1 MKKRTELDER
11 QLWQRGNVF
20 KHAFVFLLG
29 ALAAEGACK
38 AFGVTWAEGP
48 WEAVLLIWAS
58 VALCWWEF
66 ILRGI
71 DPMGRSQKTFFF
83 AMGLCGVFIVVMELA
98 SLAAGRGALVE
109 EGQLTMT
116 ATLGLSGCLM
126 ASVLGVYLAKRA
138 WDKGHPEEDEE

>member
-1 MKKRTELDER
+1 MLNKTSLDER
-11 QLWQRGNVF
+11 QLWLRGNVF
-20 KHAFVFLLG
+20 KHGFVFLLA
-29 ALAAEGACK
+29 ALAAQGICK
-38 AFGVTWAEGP
+38 ALGVTWAQGP
-48 WEAVLLIWAS
+48 GEQILILWGA

-83 AMGLCGVFIVVMELA
+83 AMGLCGVFIVLMELA

>member
-1 MKKRTELDER
+1 MLNKTSLDER

-20 KHAFVFLLG
+20 KHAFVFLIV
-29 ALAAEGACK
+29 ALALEALCK
-38 AFGVTWAEGP
+38 SFGITWAQGP
-48 WEAVLLIWAS
+48 WEAILLIWGS

-83 AMGLCGVFIVVMELA
+83 ARGLCGVFIVLMELA

-109 EGQLTMT
+109 EGRLTMT

-126 ASVLGVYLAKRA
+126 ASVLGVFLAKRA